1 MVLNAR
7 KMTYGIFFILLI
19 SSITVTS
26 FAQQEQQSD
35 SALSRSQFMQI
46 IDRIDKSEE
55 NMRNHFDKKF
65 GELDKKIDDLETK
78 FHELDKKV
86 AVLRSDVDKLFTI
99 IIAVAVAVGAHL
111 LIFIGSHIYTYWRN
125 KTNVDANVSS
135 QLATKVASEGRNN
148 TKAEII
154 RRHLRDKE
162 PSESDVV

>member
-7 KMTYGIFFILLI
+7 KVTYGVFFIFLI

-35 SALSRSQFMQI
+35 SALSQSQFMQI

-55 NMRNHFDKKF
+55 KLRDHIDKKF

-99 IIAVAVAVGAHL
+99 IIPIAVAVGAHL
-111 LIFIGSHIYTYWRN
+111 LILIGSHIYTYWRN
-125 KTNVDANVSS
+125 KTNVLTNVVSNNQLEQDA
-135 QLATKVASEGRNN
+135 
-148 TKAEII
+148 I
-154 RRHLRDKE
+154 LRQAYFKDKTQADSHRLKE
-162 PSESDVV
+162 